1 MVPFWAILLVVLGVP
16 PAVWPY
22 RMARFEEQMDSIG
35 SKRRWDE
42 VEPTEWKVTLNRVLG
57 IGMAGVGLL
66 GIVAGL

>member
-1 MVPFWAILLVVLGVP
+1 MVPPWAVFLVIFGVP

-42 VEPTEWKVTLNRVLG
+42 VEPADWKVTLNRMLG
-57 IGMAGVGLL
+57 VGMSVVGLL
-66 GIVAGL
+66 GLVAGL